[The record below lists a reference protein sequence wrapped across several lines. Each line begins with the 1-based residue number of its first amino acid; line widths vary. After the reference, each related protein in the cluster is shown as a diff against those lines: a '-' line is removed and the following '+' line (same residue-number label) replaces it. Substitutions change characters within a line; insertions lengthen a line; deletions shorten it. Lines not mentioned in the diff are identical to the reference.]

1 MTVAQAAKKIWTD
14 EELMRLKRDGYKV
27 ELVDGELQM
36 SPTGL
41 EHEFIG
47 ARLIG
52 RLMSVVERG
61 KLGAIY
67 GSSAGYRMPSGEL
80 RSPDVSFVSAKRLPG
95 GKSPKGF
102 GHFAPDLAVEILS
115 PDDTVKETEEKI
127 AGYFAAGTRLA
138 WLVNPKTKTVTV
150 YHSPSDKRRLTAEE
164 KLSGEDVV
172 TGFACRVGEL
182 FE

>member
-1 MTVAQAAKKIWTD
+1 MAVAQAAKKIWTD
-14 EELMRLKRDGYKV
+14 EELMRLKHDGYKV

-41 EHEFIG
+41 EHELIG
-47 ARLIG
+47 ARLIYL
-52 RLMSVVERG
+52 LMSAARRRKSGDV
-61 KLGAIY
+61 Y
-67 GSSAGYRMPSGEL
+67 GSSAGYRMPNGEL

-115 PDDTVKETEEKI
+115 PDDTVKETEAKI
-127 AGYFAAGTRLA
+127 AEYFAAGTRLA

-150 YHSPSDKRRLTAEE
+150 YHSPTGKRRLTAEE
-164 KLSGEDVV
+164 KLSGEGVV
-172 TGFACRVGEL
+172 PGFVCRVGEL